1 MKRTHEIAEIP
12 EEPGTTVR
20 IAGFVENVKEVGRLV
35 FVWVRD
41 RSGIAQLTLRK
52 AEAPEDLVRVAKSL
66 NTHDVVS
73 VVGVVPERREAKV
86 GIELIPKEVEVLSRA
101 ERLPIDVTGA
111 AATQLD
117 TRLDWRPID
126 LRNPRNLAVFRIQQS
141 LVRGMTEW
149 LESRGFVQVFTPCI
163 IGAPS
168 ESGAEMFEIDY
179 FGKRAYLR
187 QDPQLHRQ
195 LLMVAG
201 FDRIYEVG
209 PSWRAEPSHT
219 PRHLC
224 EHRGCAVELSYISDE
239 TDVMRVEEEL
249 FIAGLKRVLE
259 ERTRE
264 LEALGV
270 ELEVPRTPLPEL
282 RFPEIYE
289 ILSSMGKEIRYGDD
303 LDRESERLL
312 SQYVL
317 EKYKSEAFFINR
329 FPFAVKPFYV
339 MRVDEDPTWARSIDL
354 VYRGLEMSSGG
365 QREHRYEKIVEQVRL
380 KGMNPESV
388 KWFTEFFRYGAPPH
402 GGFNIGIERLTMAV
416 VGASN
421 IREVVLFPRAPE
433 RFMP

>member
-12 EEPGTTVR
+12 EEPGANVR
-20 IAGFVENVKEVGRLV
+20 IAGFVENIKEVGRLL

-41 RSGIAQLTLRK
+41 RTGTAQLTLK
-52 AEAPEDLVRVAKSL
+52 KTEADEELLKVVRSL

-73 VVGVVPERREAKV
+73 VVGVVPDRREAKV
-86 GIELIPKEVEVLSRA
+86 GMELVPKEIEVLSRA
-101 ERLPIDVTGA
+101 ERLPIDVTGI

-117 TRLDWRPID
+117 TRLDWRAID
-126 LRNPRNLAVFRIQQS
+126 LRNPKNLAVFRIQNT
-141 LVRGMTEW
+141 LIKGMTEW
-149 LESRGFVQVFTPCI
+149 LDSHGFMQVFTPCI

-179 FGKRAYLR
+179 FGKKAYLR

-201 FDRIYEVG
+201 FDRIYEIG

-239 TDVMRVEEEL
+239 LDVMRVEEQL
-249 FIAGLKRVLE
+249 FVAGLKRVVEERNREIEILGIELE
-259 ERTRE
+259 EPN
-264 LEALGV
+264 L
-270 ELEVPRTPLPEL
+270 PIPEL

-289 ILSSMGKEIRYGDD
+289 ILSSMGKEVKFGEDV
-303 LDRESERLL
+303 DREGERLL

-317 EKYKSEAFFINR
+317 EKYNSEAFFINR

-339 MRVDEDPTWARSIDL
+339 MRVDDDPIWARSVDL
-354 VYRGLEMSSGG
+354 IYRGLELSSGG
-365 QREHRYEKIVEQVRL
+365 QREHRYEKIMEQVRL
-380 KGMNPESV
+380 KGMNPETV

-421 IREVVLFPRAPE
+421 IREVVPFPRAPE
-433 RFMP
+433 RYMP